1 MLPVGRRTRLPLRR
15 PARPTSN
22 VSDYRRRGRKPPL
35 QNLLRALK
43 LDYTFRIIQPVP
55 LPALCV
61 VRLELGVLR
70 AHGVSLSDPEENREG
85 FPPMAAKV
93 PQGDPQRTQG

>member
-1 MLPVGRRTRLPLRR
+1 MS
-15 PARPTSN
+15 AI
-22 VSDYRRRGRKPPL
+22 RRRGRKSSL

-43 LDYTFRIIQPVP
+43 LDYTLRIIQPVP

-61 VRLELGVLR
+61 VRLELGMLR
-70 AHGVSLSDPEENREG
+70 AHGVSLSDHEENREG